1 MPSINAHYA
10 ATAKPPK
17 KSSMSVTIVP
27 CSDLP
32 APVSRVYRIPRSYSR
47 ESYTLGRLVNRRRGG
62 YKHRRGSNFNLCGAE
77 GKRGEGTGEV
87 DTSNGIEA
95 REPHGSIVVPFP
107 RGDVETTAGSK
118 SEGRIKE
125 TIIRCSKHSAGP
137 SLPHYHLSWRPSA
150 GIGIHAF
157 AGNEPSEFIITS
169 ESPCSRGR
177 NRGPG
182 LRRMRVDPNE
192 SPEKAAGTMRLLSC
206 PAC

>member
-95 REPHGSIVVPFP
+95 REPHGSSFHFHAGTWKRRPGRSQKEESRRPLSVVASIQPARASP
-107 RGDVETTAGSK
+107 ITIYPG
-118 SEGRIKE
+118 GRVPE
-125 TIIRCSKHSAGP
+125 
-137 SLPHYHLSWRPSA
+137 
-150 GIGIHAF
+150 
-157 AGNEPSEFIITS
+157 SEFML
-169 ESPCSRGR
+169 SRGT
-177 NRGPG
+177 NRAN
-182 LRRMRVDPNE
+182 L
-192 SPEKAAGTMRLLSC
+192 
-206 PAC
+206 